1 MAEYRLSQVAR
12 KLNVGKN
19 TILDFLKEKGH
30 EVDSNPNSKIPQEQY
45 DMLARE
51 FADSAH
57 DKEEA
62 SELTIG
68 GKTDNLVINAEKVKL
83 TGKKMTDK
91 MYFRH
96 TFYPGGE
103 RLGAAIFNQAAA
115 RLFDQL

>member
-19 TILDFLKEKGH
+19 TILEFLKEKGH

-45 DMLARE
+45 DMLARA

-68 GKTDNLVINAEKVKL
+68 GKTDNMVINADKVSADEKSE
-83 TGKKMTDK
+83 D
-91 MYFRH
+91 
-96 TFYPGGE
+96 E
-103 RLGAAIFNQAAA
+103 RILIKDNVGAEPEPEKSLQKPN
-115 RLFDQL
+115 